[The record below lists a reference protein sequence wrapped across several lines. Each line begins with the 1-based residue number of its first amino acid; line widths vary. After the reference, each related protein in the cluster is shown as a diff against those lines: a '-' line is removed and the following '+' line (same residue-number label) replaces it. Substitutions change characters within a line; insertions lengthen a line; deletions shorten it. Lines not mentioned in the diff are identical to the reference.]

1 MIGRLAT
8 LEKKIAEYEHAIE
21 DIRSSTLSGA
31 IIQTKLEEFRRTLPM
46 RSEPDSPEDNDSVSD
61 TLQRLS
67 GDQDTLV
74 TDIEGIRAHIGD
86 LQEFLTEF
94 KSRLMANDVE
104 LAEERS
110 QLHLVSPHC
119 PEWTPIHNA

>member
-21 DIRSSTLSGA
+21 DIRSGTLSGA

-119 PEWTPIHNA
+119 PEWTPIYNA